1 MPANVI
7 QGNFPHGLPRF
18 SRSEPNS
25 AVQPKTNRPQ
35 WVNNAISFSGPR
47 VQQKAA
53 PVQRH
58 AAPPRADVVQLP
70 PHVLRAPA
78 TAGRRLEPEVRQM
91 MESIFGAS
99 FSDVRVHV
107 GPHVAALG
115 AVAYT
120 QGSDVHFA
128 PGQYDPHTAHG
139 RQILAHELTHV
150 VQQRAGRVRNPFS
163 GGVAVVQ
170 EHGLEAEASRMELRA
185 RMQQPQSRAIQPL
198 SRTAHSAAR
207 AVVQRSSEF
216 TFGGKGGPGKGGDPP
231 DHLGRALKGADDA
244 AIRKFCNNDE
254 IMTELL
260 AAMYAYSSARTI
272 RADVDENGA
281 RVLDIALLRNSPFRP
296 VIEYLSR
303 SLVRAGGRG
312 AHGNGEGI
320 YPAGVYSEYGILG
333 GGMRLVVNTE
343 DTSAYVSVHYA
354 RGTVYRLGGAGIDA
368 LMSRL
373 INNSA

>member
-1 MPANVI
+1 
-7 QGNFPHGLPRF
+7 
-18 SRSEPNS
+18 
-25 AVQPKTNRPQ
+25 
-35 WVNNAISFSGPR
+35 
-47 VQQKAA
+47 
-53 PVQRH
+53 
-58 AAPPRADVVQLP
+58 
-70 PHVLRAPA
+70 
-78 TAGRRLEPEVRQM
+78 VRQM
-91 MESIFGAS
+91 MEGIFCAS

-128 PGQYDPHTAHG
+128 PGQYDPHTARG

-163 GGVAVVQ
+163 GGVAVVH

-185 RMQQPQSRAIQPL
+185 RMQQPVA
-198 SRTAHSAAR
+198 RT
-207 AVVQRSSEF
+207 VQRAQGF

-254 IMTELL
+254 FMAELL
-260 AAMYAYSSARTI
+260 AAMYTYSSARSI
-272 RADVDENGA
+272 RSDVDENGA

-312 AHGNGEGI
+312 VHGNGEGI
-320 YPAGVYSEYGILG
+320 YPAGTYAEYGILG
-333 GGMRLVVNTE
+333 GGMRLVVNVE

-373 INNSA
+373 INDSA